1 MTKQKFTFFYFIAYE
16 CSENSVDTYI
26 GIMRYIEIWIM
37 DIYELNNFETT
48 WKSSNI
54 YSLPKQVFYM
64 FLLIYFIIR
73 FVNIKNYFETP

>member
-1 MTKQKFTFFYFIAYE
+1 MSLHLFYFIAYVGNK
-16 CSENSVDTYI
+16 NSVDIYL

-54 YSLPKQVFYM
+54 YSLPKQVF
-64 FLLIYFIIR
+64 F
-73 FVNIKNYFETP
+73 NIFHYSICKY